1 MSIAEQAPVILVLD
15 DEPMVTTTI
24 KNHLSL
30 AGGYEVVVFNH
41 PTEALQYLKTH
52 PVDAIISDQIMPGM
66 NGLEFFTQLKQIQPE
81 AIRVLLTGYAEK
93 EDAIRAINQIG
104 LFQFIEKPWS
114 NEQLLMAVRNGLER
128 KRLYLSLQK
137 RIGELRIAAEEIDR
151 LKNGLVELYLER
163 TVKPAEEGTAAGAGV
178 AHARHE
184 LRKIV
189 GSEMQSRARKF
200 MYAFVAVSVLL
211 VATVSY
217 IVYRSFF
224 AIRREAVR
232 LQIQI
237 SEIKSKQLNAA
248 EIERL
253 RASMTSAPAREV
265 NPSER
270 IIVHYEGSVCL
281 IQGSYVF
288 SDKDSGKLLRLVAQG
303 SASAPQVDASGN
315 ADVTLE
321 GNGPPLENSYSG
333 TGFLVGADG
342 KILTNRHVGEP
353 WWADAQ
359 AQRIIAAGYRPE
371 HRNFVAYFPHR
382 PQAFALKTL
391 KVSDKADLA
400 LLAATPARD
409 LPKPIPL
416 NEETKGTTPGAPI
429 VLIGYPLGLEPIL
442 VRVKDEELAKIPD
455 YLNLG
460 VEQMARE
467 LAKRNLIHPFISQG
481 HISNVSKE
489 VLTYEAVTTMGGSGG
504 PLFNQEGKVVA
515 VNFAVLPQFSGA
527 NLAVPIRYALGLM
540 KN

>member
-1 MSIAEQAPVILVLD
+1 MTEPAPLILVLD

-24 KNHLSL
+24 KNYLSL
-30 AGGYEVVVFNH
+30 AGGCEAVVFNH
-41 PTEALQYLKTH
+41 PAEALEYLKTH

-66 NGLEFFTQLKQIQPE
+66 NGLEFFTQVKEVQPE

-114 NEQLLMAVRNGLER
+114 NEQLLLAVRNGLER
-128 KRLYLSLQK
+128 KRLYSSLQK
-137 RIGELRIAAEEIDR
+137 RIGELQIAGDEIDR
-151 LKNGLVELYLER
+151 LKNGLVELYLEKS
-163 TVKPAEEGTAAGAGV
+163 VEPAEEGAAAGAT
-178 AHARHE
+178 AAQARHE

-189 GSEMQSRARKF
+189 GSEMQSRARRF
-200 MYAFVAVSVLL
+200 IYAFAAVSVLL

-217 IVYRSFF
+217 TVYRSFF
-224 AIRREAVR
+224 AIHREAVR
-232 LQIQI
+232 LQVQI
-237 SEIKSKQLNAA
+237 GEIKTKQLNAA
-248 EIERL
+248 EVERL
-253 RASMTSAPAREV
+253 RNSMPSVPAREI

-270 IIVHYEGSVCL
+270 IIAQYEASVCL

-303 SASAPQVDASGN
+303 SASAPQVDASGI

-333 TGFLVGADG
+333 TGFLVSADG

-359 AQRIIAAGYRPE
+359 AQKIIAAGFWPE

-400 LLAATPARD
+400 LLAATPKRD

-416 NEETKGTTPGAPI
+416 DEEMKGTTPGAPI

-442 VRVKDEELAKIPD
+442 VRVREEELAKIPN
-455 YLNLG
+455 YLNLS
-460 VEQMARE
+460 VDQMAQE
-467 LAKRNLIHPFISQG
+467 LARRNLIHPFISQG
-481 HISNVSKE
+481 HISNITKE
-489 VLTYEAVTTMGGSGG
+489 VLTYEAVTSMGGSGG
-504 PLFNQEGKVVA
+504 PLFNQEGRVVA

-527 NLAVPIRYALGLM
+527 NLAVPIRYALALM